1 MTREVRR
8 QVGTAWVVVVL
19 AVTGAWV
26 AAERGAPRVEA
37 VSESVEEVSLAPP
50 RPRAV
55 GAASNLPSSA
65 DSAVDPLACEDPS
78 PGPSWACR
86 DGKWQ
91 LGPPAAPL
99 AAGGGRTDRAAG
111 CLTEQ
116 PGPSLVCQDGLWVI
130 AGANP
135 ARPTSTQSSRDE
147 CPPPAPGSDWTC
159 EDGAWVPPDEPGRQ
173 PVPPARPE
181 PGDPDQVPPTPPE
194 PGDPEPVPPAPP
206 GPGTPDPVP
215 PTPPQPGG
223 PDPVPPAPPSPG
235 QPVPIPPAPPQPP
248 TPIPPAA
255 PGA

>member
-1 MTREVRR
+1 
-8 QVGTAWVVVVL
+8 
-19 AVTGAWV
+19 
-26 AAERGAPRVEA
+26 
-37 VSESVEEVSLAPP
+37 
-50 RPRAV
+50 
-55 GAASNLPSSA
+55 
-65 DSAVDPLACEDPS
+65 
-78 PGPSWACR
+78 
-86 DGKWQ
+86 
-91 LGPPAAPL
+91 
-99 AAGGGRTDRAAG
+99 GGRTDRAAG

-255 PGA
+255 RGACRSPGSDGRRIGVHPRRAVLPTQQRVGFLVARHASGRMIPGERSPELHRQVGQDAGRGRDIAFLD